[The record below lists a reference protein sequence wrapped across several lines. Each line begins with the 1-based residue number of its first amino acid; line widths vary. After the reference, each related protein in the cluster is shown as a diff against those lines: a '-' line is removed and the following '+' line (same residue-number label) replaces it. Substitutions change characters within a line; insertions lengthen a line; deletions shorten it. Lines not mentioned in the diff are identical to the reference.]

1 MSMNTWN
8 LHETQIQW
16 QREKVSRNLN
26 KFNKWSELF
35 MSVHYAVKFYVSTL
49 STCMQTPLMLLNQ
62 RHRSGPLGFIPVIY
76 SKSINLKKQ

>member
-1 MSMNTWN
+1 MCPQI
-8 LHETQIQW
+8 HETHIQW
-16 QREKVSRNLN
+16 QRKKKISRNLQ
-26 KFNKWSELF
+26 FNKWSELS
-35 MSVHYAVKFYVSTL
+35 MSVHYGVKFYVSTL